1 VQKKDPAQRLALPA
15 DCGVAMACQPG
26 QAAQQVWQ
34 VMDRGRFL
42 QTVGQPAGSQDA
54 ASRSRR
60 QPRSVLGEVLGLASG
75 IEGIRPR
82 LVLLVLAGLGA
93 AFAEAF
99 GIGLAVL
106 FLFALLGDSD
116 GLKQVDGIFARLF
129 ERFGAQADPQMFA
142 AVLFVLILLSAGL
155 IYLHGVMAAAM
166 ANRVAEH
173 ARDTVHS
180 IYVTVGYRWLQEQ
193 EQGALI
199 HTLATETWL
208 AAEAFDHLARITV
221 HACAALVFG
230 AALLFLS
237 WQILLTALL
246 AAGTTFLLIRLLLRP
261 VRRLGAAQLAEN
273 RRLAE
278 RMLMS
283 LHGMRTIRAFAQEAH
298 MLEQFGQA
306 SARVREYAVRGE
318 RLKALNG
325 PLQEVGSLG
334 ALILIAVVASRIGIG
349 IPTIIASALLLFRM
363 QPHLKGIDARRL
375 ALANMRPSLENLREV
390 LEPGNKPW
398 PVEGVGQFDRL
409 TREIRF
415 EGVRFT
421 HDTRRGPSLQ
431 DAVFAIPAGKTT
443 VLSGPS
449 GSGKSTLINL
459 LLRLYEPEAGQILV
473 DGADLAGLSRQ
484 SWLSRVAIAGQ
495 DVELVEGSVIDN
507 IRIARPDASFADI
520 RETCAVVEI
529 LADIESIPEG
539 FDARIGPGGLSFSGG
554 QRQRIGLARA
564 LIRRPDILI
573 LDEAMSALEP
583 DLEAR
588 IRSRIAEVL
597 PGRTLI
603 VVSHRP
609 EELASADT
617 VVRIEA
623 GRVHQG
629 PETPIGSLPAR

>member
-1 VQKKDPAQRLALPA
+1 
-15 DCGVAMACQPG
+15 MACQLG
-26 QAAQQVWQ
+26 RAAQQPQDVPG
-34 VMDRGRFL
+34 RGRFL
-42 QTVGQPAGSQDA
+42 QMSGQSASGEVKASGITAQ
-54 ASRSRR
+54 SRSVW
-60 QPRSVLGEVLGLASG
+60 SEVLGLASG
-75 IEGIRPR
+75 IAGMRPR
-82 LVLLVLAGLGA
+82 LVLLVLAGFGA

-106 FLFALLGDSD
+106 FLFTLLGDSK
-116 GLKQVDGIFARLF
+116 GLQQVDGFLARLV
-129 ERFGAQADPQMFA
+129 ERFGADVEPQLLA
-142 AVLFVLILLSAGL
+142 AVLFLLILLSAGL
-155 IYLHGVMAAAM
+155 IYVHGVMAAAM

-173 ARDTVHS
+173 ARDNVHRV
-180 IYVTVGYRWLQEQ
+180 YVTVGYRWLQEQ
-193 EQGALI
+193 EQGPLI

-237 WQILLTALL
+237 WEILLTALI
-246 AAGTTFLLIRLLLRP
+246 ASGATFLLIRLLLRP

-283 LHGMRTIRAFAQEAH
+283 LHGMRTIRAFAQEGH
-298 MLEQFGQA
+298 MLEQFEDA
-306 SARVREYAVRGE
+306 SARVRALAVRGE

-334 ALILIAVVASRIGIG
+334 ALILIAVVASLIGID

-375 ALANMRPSLENLREV
+375 ALANMRPSLENLRDT
-390 LEPGNKPW
+390 LEPAGKPW
-398 PVEGVGQFDRL
+398 PADGAGVFDGL
-409 TREIRF
+409 KQEIRF

-421 HDTRRGPSLQ
+421 HDQRRGPSLQ
-431 DAVFAIPAGKTT
+431 DADFAIPAGRTT

-449 GSGKSTLINL
+449 GSGKSTIINL
-459 LLRLYEPEAGQILV
+459 LLRLYEPEGGRIIV
-473 DGADLAGLSRQ
+473 DGKDLAGLSRQ
-484 SWLSRVAIAGQ
+484 SWLSRVSIAGQ
-495 DVELVEGSVIDN
+495 DVELVEGSVIEN
-507 IRIARPDASFADI
+507 IRIARPDASFAEI
-520 RETCAVVEI
+520 RDTCAVVGI
-529 LADIESIPEG
+529 LADIDAIPEG

-583 DLEAR
+583 ELEAE
-588 IRSRIAEVL
+588 IRGRIADVL

-609 EELASADT
+609 EELAGADA
-617 VVRIEA
+617 VVKIEA
-623 GRVHQG
+623 GRVH
-629 PETPIGSLPAR
+629 